1 MLLISFIFFLSS
13 SSHLS
18 CSFYSSTTS
27 RSSQDTLANL
37 LKKFEIESFKL
48 FWKGFNSEK
57 EREGQAIGWEGPT
70 LWAAI
75 ISSYQFSRLIEAV
88 IKFNPFLPNHPYRST
103 PIAPI
108 HRSRIFHDWLRPQI
122 PRFLSC
128 GISLALD
135 LTLDLTNF
143 VLISSL
149 QRGGTKAIIGLWRLS
164 SGLHSEI
171 KTLSNSR
178 HLVTLDLVQ
187 REIRNKSFARKCIFL
202 GSDFPLLLFSTDRWI
217 LNFLSCRSFVI
228 ETNLLV
234 SQ

>member
-143 VLISSL
+143 VLIFFPAAGRDQSNHWFVASFKW
-149 QRGGTKAIIGLWRLS
+149 TPLWNKNPFKFAAF
-164 SGLHSEI
+164 G
-171 KTLSNSR
+171 
-178 HLVTLDLVQ
+178 DLG
-187 REIRNKSFARKCIFL
+187 L
-202 GSDFPLLLFSTDRWI
+202 GSEG
-217 LNFLSCRSFVI
+217 N
-228 ETNLLV
+228 
-234 SQ
+234 QK